1 MFVHFGLYSIVGK
14 GEWYMHN
21 ENVSAKNYEKLA
33 FKFKVKKN
41 WAKEIVS
48 TAKSFNAKY
57 IVLTTRHHDGFSL
70 YDTKGLSTYD
80 IIHTP
85 TKRDIVH
92 EFVDECN
99 KNKILPFFYHTI
111 IDWHNSDF
119 KENSER
125 YFDYLKRSITIL
137 CTNYQSIGGFW
148 FDGTWSN
155 DNYDWHL
162 DELFSIIKKYQ
173 PNAIIANNGGWEHP
187 GQVIH
192 KNIDC
197 IVYERVSCSI
207 LTDKIDNKHRA
218 KEVCQTLN
226 DHWGIS
232 KSDKN
237 YKSAKQLSNIY
248 FECRQYNTNLLLNV
262 GPTKNGTVKLKEKNL
277 LKKFYKNI
285 SALK

>member
-1 MFVHFGLYSIVGK
+1 M
-14 GEWYMHN
+14 
-21 ENVSAKNYEKLA
+21 
-33 FKFKVKKN
+33 
-41 WAKEIVS
+41 
-48 TAKSFNAKY
+48 
-57 IVLTTRHHDGFSL
+57 
-70 YDTKGLSTYD
+70 
-80 IIHTP
+80 
-85 TKRDIVH
+85 
-92 EFVDECN
+92 
-99 KNKILPFFYHTI
+99 
-111 IDWHNSDF
+111 
-119 KENSER
+119 
-125 YFDYLKRSITIL
+125 
-137 CTNYQSIGGFW
+137 
-148 FDGTWSN
+148 
-155 DNYDWHL
+155 